1 MIVKNK
7 IHYIFYIILI
17 LLGFKTYSQN
27 IMGIDVAHHQGTI
40 NWSEVKN
47 LGGKEFAWVKATEGY
62 SGSGSQD
69 PNFISNMSNGINAGL
84 VMGAYHFARPDNN
97 SPEQDAENFLNV
109 ASNYIGD
116 GFLPPVIDIENIY
129 DGSGIL
135 IHDFTQELTSSEFT
149 NWVQTWI
156 DTVESQTG
164 VAPIIYANLSYTNHF
179 ETSINNYGLWVAA
192 YSYTPTNP
200 PTDLGAW
207 SDWLFLQYS
216 ETGSVPGIIG
226 DVDLNVFNGSIDDF
240 NVLVGINTVLDCNNN
255 YEPNNSQSQA
265 FLFSSIGKDFSTYT
279 NLEACL
285 SHNLIYEDWYL
296 IGATAQ
302 GQLNIILTDQTDDF
316 EIELYSEGA
325 STPFEQGIEQ
335 SNGDITLEW
344 CSPSSACTPLYIRVF
359 KEQFST
365 PSTNPN
371 YNYNLILDWDYN
383 VNCSTSGRQFNSSS
397 TQNNNLTITGNTN
410 ICIGQSTTLT
420 VSGGTGNY
428 QWFLNGSEIG
438 TGSSI
443 TLNSLSSGNNTINV
457 VDLDSACN
465 TGSATVIVTQDVTA
479 NAGSNVTIQNGG
491 STTLQGSGGSSCSW
505 SPTTGLSNPNSCTP
519 TASPSQ
525 TTTYT
530 LTVTENGCTD
540 TDTVTITVNGS
551 NGNPPPNDNC
561 SNATTLNSNTSCNFT
576 SGTVENATPSVGAN
590 HCDGCSCTSPDDYDV
605 YYKFTAIKTSHTVT
619 VSNYASNF
627 DAVIELR
634 TSCSSG
640 SSNYISCYDPSGAP
654 TSVSETWD
662 NLNIGQTYYIRVFEW
677 NYQGTPPNAN
687 TFNICVTHNNTGG
700 QGIDLISNITSVS
713 DSNPDVGDSIDVTFT
728 ITNNGDE
735 NVNDAFVGGLYL
747 STNQTYSS
755 SDDIFSGSTQ
765 GFTAISSGQTLTI
778 NKTITIPN
786 VSDGQYYILSNP
798 DIGNNIIEIEEDN
811 NYSSY
816 LIQIGQ
822 IVQNGPDLD
831 ITGMSVTPNSGLV
844 PGQEVTIELDIE
856 NEGNEDS
863 SSFDVLIFL
872 DIDGDNDYDSN
883 EFMGEFNFG
892 SLDAGEDNTIT
903 QGFDLPANIP
913 STGVYELFAIADS
926 NNAIN
931 ETDEGNNDKDRNI
944 TIALASGGSEDITVI
959 NSSVAESSVNAGGTI
974 NVISNHI
981 YLGNQTSSELPT
993 LHLGYYLSADCDF
1006 SYAEDVFLDDDSSN
1020 LGINNPNIEEDEI
1033 LTIPPATSSGTYYIL
1048 FVADSENLIDE
1059 GTLENNNVECIQITV
1074 NGTSTPEGDIFITD
1088 ELCNPTDVII
1098 GSELEVFYNLNYAGN
1113 QTNVDLPSIE
1123 VFYFLSND
1131 CGLSNDDI
1139 LVSDDSISLGSDLP
1153 VNDVDERI
1161 ELPNNLSAG
1170 TYYIIF
1176 RADMENA
1183 VYEVNENNN
1192 TACVEFNLLP
1202 ADASYQDVTLSSP
1215 YVEVTE
1221 ANVGDQVYV
1230 SVYQNYTGYQ
1240 TDADLSSVQMQYYL
1254 STDCT
1259 LSSDDYHFGNDYSS
1273 IGSDDPS
1280 QFEYDTVTIPSGIS
1294 LGIYYI
1300 LFVADTENIVNENN
1314 ENNNL
1319 ECIQI
1324 IINDDALG
1332 IDDNELNNQIKI
1344 YPNPVSDILTINL
1357 GKTHSEISLEIY
1369 NVVGQRIRTSEYN
1382 NKRILTI
1389 NTSSFSNG
1397 IYFFKIKTDTIKSKE
1412 FKIIKE

>member
-1 MIVKNK
+1 
-7 IHYIFYIILI
+7 
-17 LLGFKTYSQN
+17 
-27 IMGIDVAHHQGTI
+27 
-40 NWSEVKN
+40 
-47 LGGKEFAWVKATEGY
+47 
-62 SGSGSQD
+62 
-69 PNFISNMSNGINAGL
+69 
-84 VMGAYHFARPDNN
+84 
-97 SPEQDAENFLNV
+97 
-109 ASNYIGD
+109 
-116 GFLPPVIDIENIY
+116 
-129 DGSGIL
+129 
-135 IHDFTQELTSSEFT
+135 
-149 NWVQTWI
+149 
-156 DTVESQTG
+156 
-164 VAPIIYANLSYTNHF
+164 
-179 ETSINNYGLWVAA
+179 
-192 YSYTPTNP
+192 
-200 PTDLGAW
+200 
-207 SDWLFLQYS
+207 
-216 ETGSVPGIIG
+216 
-226 DVDLNVFNGSIDDF
+226 
-240 NVLVGINTVLDCNNN
+240 
-255 YEPNNSQSQA
+255 
-265 FLFSSIGKDFSTYT
+265 
-279 NLEACL
+279 
-285 SHNLIYEDWYL
+285 
-296 IGATAQ
+296 
-302 GQLNIILTDQTDDF
+302 
-316 EIELYSEGA
+316 
-325 STPFEQGIEQ
+325 
-335 SNGDITLEW
+335 
-344 CSPSSACTPLYIRVF
+344 
-359 KEQFST
+359 
-365 PSTNPN
+365 
-371 YNYNLILDWDYN
+371 
-383 VNCSTSGRQFNSSS
+383 
-397 TQNNNLTITGNTN
+397 
-410 ICIGQSTTLT
+410 
-420 VSGGTGNY
+420 
-428 QWFLNGSEIG
+428 
-438 TGSSI
+438 
-443 TLNSLSSGNNTINV
+443 
-457 VDLDSACN
+457 
-465 TGSATVIVTQDVTA
+465 
-479 NAGSNVTIQNGG
+479 
-491 STTLQGSGGSSCSW
+491 
-505 SPTTGLSNPNSCTP
+505 
-519 TASPSQ
+519 
-525 TTTYT
+525 
-530 LTVTENGCTD
+530 
-540 TDTVTITVNGS
+540 
-551 NGNPPPNDNC
+551 
-561 SNATTLNSNTSCNFT
+561 
-576 SGTVENATPSVGAN
+576 
-590 HCDGCSCTSPDDYDV
+590 
-605 YYKFTAIKTSHTVT
+605 
-619 VSNYASNF
+619 
-627 DAVIELR
+627 
-634 TSCSSG
+634 
-640 SSNYISCYDPSGAP
+640 
-654 TSVSETWD
+654 
-662 NLNIGQTYYIRVFEW
+662 
-677 NYQGTPPNAN
+677 
-687 TFNICVTHNNTGG
+687 
-700 QGIDLISNITSVS
+700 
-713 DSNPDVGDSIDVTFT
+713 
-728 ITNNGDE
+728 
-735 NVNDAFVGGLYL
+735 
-747 STNQTYSS
+747 
-755 SDDIFSGSTQ
+755 
-765 GFTAISSGQTLTI
+765 
-778 NKTITIPN
+778 
-786 VSDGQYYILSNP
+786 
-798 DIGNNIIEIEEDN
+798 
-811 NYSSY
+811 
-816 LIQIGQ
+816 
-822 IVQNGPDLD
+822 
-831 ITGMSVTPNSGLV
+831 MSVTPNSGLV